1 MIKSTRDISQN
12 MIKAINDNSEKII
25 NILTSIKVNINNPMN
40 NNNITYNNWCDNK
53 GQDIDA
59 KEKKS
64 IFLSN
69 INRNN
74 RSSKGNKN
82 INFRQINSSNYSIPK
97 RNTLKQ
103 NKNNFKEAQKT
114 IYNIYNNYTFSLNQ
128 KEQKKN
134 IFRNNTFLPKYSTT
148 ISKKKKN
155 YSVQGKK
162 EQINY

>member
-12 MIKAINDNSEKII
+12 VIKAINDNSEKII

-74 RSSKGNKN
+74 RSSNGNKN

-97 RNTLKQ
+97 RNKYILK
-103 NKNNFKEAQKT
+103 NK
-114 IYNIYNNYTFSLNQ
+114 II
-128 KEQKKN
+128 
-134 IFRNNTFLPKYSTT
+134 
-148 ISKKKKN
+148 
-155 YSVQGKK
+155 
-162 EQINY
+162 

>member
-25 NILTSIKVNINNPMN
+25 NILTSIKVNINNLMN
-40 NNNITYNNWCDNK
+40 NNNITYNNWCDKK

-74 RSSKGNKN
+74 RSSNCNNN
-82 INFRQINSSNYSIPK
+82 INFRQINSNDYSIPK

-114 IYNIYNNYTFSLNQ
+114 IYNFYKLYFFSQSKRTNKLLN
-128 KEQKKN
+128 E
-134 IFRNNTFLPKYSTT
+134 I
-148 ISKKKKN
+148 IM
-155 YSVQGKK
+155 
-162 EQINY
+162 

>member
-25 NILTSIKVNINNPMN
+25 NILTSIKVNINNLMN

-59 KEKKS
+59 KKNKS

-74 RSSKGNKN
+74 RSSNGNKN
-82 INFRQINSSNYSIPK
+82 INFRQINSNDYSIPK

-114 IYNIYNNYTFSLNQ
+114 FYNIYNNYTFSLNQ
-128 KEQKKN
+128 KDKKKN
-134 IFRNNTFLPKYSTT
+134 TIRNNPFLPKYHLFPKRKR
-148 ISKKKKN
+148 IIHFKAKKN
-155 YSVQGKK
+155 K
-162 EQINY
+162 

>member
-1 MIKSTRDISQN
+1 MQRK
-12 MIKAINDNSEKII
+12 
-25 NILTSIKVNINNPMN
+25 
-40 NNNITYNNWCDNK
+40 
-53 GQDIDA
+53 
-59 KEKKS
+59 KKS

-74 RSSKGNKN
+74 RSSNGNKN

-128 KEQKKN
+128 KEQKKTSLE
-134 IFRNNTFLPKYSTT
+134 IIPFCLNTQLLFPKRKR
-148 ISKKKKN
+148 IIQFKAKKN
-155 YSVQGKK
+155 K
-162 EQINY
+162 